1 MSDKAMTDMYLGLE
15 ALEREARRLDRN
27 GQADFAHALRRKAH
41 EMGGALVTID
51 AILED
56 AAEASANRVSA

>member
-1 MSDKAMTDMYLGLE
+1 MSEKTMTDMYLGLE
-15 ALEREARRLDRN
+15 DLEREAQRLERS

-41 EMGGALVTID
+41 EMSGALVTID

-56 AAEASANRVSA
+56 AAEASTDQVSA

>member
-1 MSDKAMTDMYLGLE
+1 MSEKTMTDMYLGLE
-15 ALEREARRLDRN
+15 VLEREAQRLERN

-56 AAEASANRVSA
+56 AAEASTDQVSA